1 MSEAQPSSLYIHI
14 PFCRAKCHYCDFNS
28 YSGLEALHEP
38 YVAAV
43 SGEIAQWAKEWPTL
57 EWQTIYIGGGTP
69 SVLAPELVAQLLA
82 ACGALWRVAEGAE
95 ITQEANPG
103 TVDEAQLAAWR
114 RLGIARLSLGVQSLN
129 DDLLRLLGRIHTA
142 QEAVN
147 TFRLA
152 RQAGYDNINLD
163 LIYGLPGQSLA
174 QWQETLRAALALQP
188 DHLSLYA
195 LTLHEETPLAQQIAH
210 GVLPALDD
218 DMAAEMYTWA
228 RRELQAQGWLHYE
241 LSNWAARPDAI
252 CRHNLTYWL
261 DQPYL
266 GVGAGAHSYLGR
278 RRFWNVS
285 QPDAYIQ
292 RITAG
297 EQPVAEAEQID
308 AATEMAEVMML
319 GLRLT
324 EGVSYRRFRQRF
336 GCDLRDVYAVEL
348 RALTRYD
355 LINVGAERVRLTER
369 GYLLG
374 NEVFER
380 FLPA

>member
-1 MSEAQPSSLYIHI
+1 MSELQPSSLYIHI
-14 PFCRAKCHYCDFNS
+14 PFCRTKCHYCDFSS
-28 YSGLEALHEP
+28 YSGLEALYEP
-38 YVAAV
+38 YVSAV
-43 SGEIAQWAKEWPTL
+43 SGEMAQWAAEWPTL

-69 SVLAPELVAQLLA
+69 SVLTPEQVARLLA
-82 ACGALWRVAEGAE
+82 GCGASWRVAESAE

-103 TVDEAQLAAWR
+103 TINSAQLVALR
-114 RLGIARLSLGVQSLN
+114 RLGITRLSLGVQSL
-129 DDLLRLLGRIHTA
+129 DDGLLRLLGRIHTA
-142 QEAVN
+142 QEAVD

-163 LIYGLPGQSLA
+163 LMYGLPGQSLA
-174 QWQETLRAALALQP
+174 QWQETLRAALALRP

-195 LTLHEETPLAQQIAH
+195 LTLHEETPLTRQIAC
-210 GVLPALDD
+210 GVLPAPDD

-228 RRELQAQGWLHYE
+228 RRELRAQGWLHYE
-241 LSNWAARPDAI
+241 LSNWAARRESI

-266 GVGAGAHSYLGR
+266 GIGAGAHSYVGR
-278 RRFWNVS
+278 RRFWNVT
-285 QPDAYIQ
+285 QPDVYIQ

-297 EQPVAEAEQID
+297 ERPVAGAERLD
-308 AATEMAEVMML
+308 AATEMAEMMML
-319 GLRLT
+319 GLRLI

-336 GCDLRDVYAVEL
+336 GCDLREIYATEL
-348 RALTRYD
+348 DALARYG
-355 LINVGAERVRLTER
+355 LIIIGTEWVRLTER

-374 NEVFER
+374 NEVFAR

>member
-28 YSGLEALHEP
+28 YPGLEALYEP

-43 SGEIAQWAKEWPTL
+43 IAELAQWVEEWPEL

-69 SVLAPELVAQLLA
+69 SVLAPEQMARLLA
-82 ACGALWRVAEGAE
+82 GCGTSWRVAESAE

-103 TVDEAQLAAWR
+103 TMDSAQLVALR
-114 RLGIARLSLGVQSLN
+114 RLGITRLSLGVQSL
-129 DDLLRLLGRIHTA
+129 DDGLLRLLGRIHTA
-142 QEAVN
+142 QEAVD

-163 LIYGLPGQSLA
+163 LMYGLPGQSLA
-174 QWQETLRAALALQP
+174 QWQETLRTALALRP

-195 LTLHEETPLAQQIAH
+195 LTLHEETPLAQQIAC
-210 GVLPALDD
+210 GALPAPDD

-228 RRELQAQGWLHYE
+228 RHELQAQGWLHYE
-241 LSNWAARPDAI
+241 LSNWAARPESI

-266 GVGAGAHSYLGR
+266 GIGAGAHSYVGR
-278 RRFWNVS
+278 RRFWNVN
-285 QPDAYIQ
+285 QPDVYIQ
-292 RITAG
+292 RITVG
-297 EQPVAEAEQID
+297 ERPVAGAEQID
-308 AATEMAEVMML
+308 AATEMAEMMML
-319 GLRLT
+319 GLRLI

-336 GCDLRDVYAVEL
+336 GCDLREIYATEL
-348 RALTRYD
+348 DALTRYD
-355 LINVGAERVRLTER
+355 LIHVEPERVRLTER

-380 FLPA
+380 FLP